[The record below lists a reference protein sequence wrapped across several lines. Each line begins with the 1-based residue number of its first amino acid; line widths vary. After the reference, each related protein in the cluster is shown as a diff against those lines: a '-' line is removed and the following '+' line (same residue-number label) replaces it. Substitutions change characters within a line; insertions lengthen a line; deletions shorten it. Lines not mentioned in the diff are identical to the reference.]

1 MPKNQTLDEFYSTF
15 REEVLCSSDTETSGW
30 TTEDFLTNVMME
42 YLEEAGEVTNPVIC
56 PFRGYGLQMNA
67 YAISEDCE
75 SVDIFVS
82 IYSDSDRPRSVSQ
95 ADIDAAIKRAIQ
107 LYHKAINDLY
117 TAFQKDND
125 TYEFAITL
133 HQNKDNIKHVRI
145 CALTNGLVKPIALK
159 NITIG
164 DAEISFSLWD
174 VDRLYRCVT
183 SGKMRETIE
192 IDFEKSF
199 KPPFPASKTIP
210 AKSIAFIWLSSTA
223 IC

>member
-1 MPKNQTLDEFYSTF
+1 MLWFLRKYYSTF
-15 REEVLCSSDTETSGW
+15 REEVLCAIDTETSGW

-42 YLEEAGEVTNPVIC
+42 YLEEAGEVTDPVIC

-82 IYSDSDRPRSVSQ
+82 IYSESDRPRSVSQ

-125 TYEFAITL
+125 TYQKGRTCSYEQVRSSKMLFL
-133 HQNKDNIKHVRI
+133 LKDI
-145 CALTNGLVKPIALK
+145 
-159 NITIG
+159 
-164 DAEISFSLWD
+164 
-174 VDRLYRCVT
+174 
-183 SGKMRETIE
+183 
-192 IDFEKSF
+192 
-199 KPPFPASKTIP
+199 
-210 AKSIAFIWLSSTA
+210 
-223 IC
+223 